1 MTKKRHHQKPHI
13 PLSRHAESKF
23 QKQARRQRIINIG
36 GAIFLGVVIIAVAI
50 GLYVDRIAPMNET
63 ILRVNDRSFRM
74 GYYVDAL
81 EVYAGNVDQQQMNTI
96 ADSIKSQ
103 IIRDEIVRQG
113 ARAEGITVSSA
124 EIREEIESADVDD
137 SRMMRDL
144 VEVSLAS
151 NQLQEMFKEQLPAAM
166 EQVRFEIMLVESRS
180 VATQV
185 ENAIAAGA
193 SMTDL
198 SEEFSANP
206 NIPVVQDWVPY
217 ELLANNEV
225 AEACR
230 TLPPNGTAVIHDPN
244 AQKNVGYWLIE
255 VIDRDDAGA
264 VHVRAILAGSL
275 EEAERAK
282 ARLETED
289 FATVA
294 RQYSQVYD
302 LSEDGDFGWF
312 HPDESVTEA
321 FDEVVFDLELGV
333 VSEPIR
339 ETEVPTTG
347 GHWVVRLLERDSRA
361 PSEGVAQALASTAF
375 DEWYTNLRDQAVIED
390 HLTTEKKQWAID
402 RVL

>member
-1 MTKKRHHQKPHI
+1 M
-13 PLSRHAESKF
+13 
-23 QKQARRQRIINIG
+23 INIG
-36 GAIFLGVVIIAVAI
+36 GAIFLGVVILAVAI
-50 GLYVDRIAPMNET
+50 GLYIDRVAPVNET
-63 ILRVNDRSFRM
+63 MLRVNGRSFTM
-74 GYYVDAL
+74 GYYIDAL
-81 EVYAGNVDQQQMNTI
+81 DVYAGNVDQQQMNTI

-113 ARAEGITVSSA
+113 AVAEGIVVSSA
-124 EIREEIESADVDD
+124 EIREELDSADVKD

-144 VEVSLAS
+144 IEVSLAS
-151 NQLQEMFKEQLPAAM
+151 TKLQEKFREQLPAEM

-193 SMTDL
+193 AMTDL
-198 SEEFSANP
+198 TEEYSANP
-206 NIPVVQDWVPY
+206 NITVAQDWVPY
-217 ELLANNEV
+217 ELMANSEV
-225 AEACR
+225 AQACR

-244 AQKNVGYWLIE
+244 AQKNVGYWLLE
-255 VIDRDDAGA
+255 VIDRDDTGA
-264 VHVRAILAGSL
+264 VHVRAILTSSL

-282 ARLETED
+282 VRLETEEFGD
-289 FATVA
+289 VA

-312 HPDESVTEA
+312 QPDESVTEA

-361 PSEGVAQALASTAF
+361 PSENVAQALASTAF
-375 DEWYTNLRDQAVIED
+375 DEWYTTLRDQAVIED
-390 HLTTEKKQWAID
+390 NLTAEKRQWAID

>member
-1 MTKKRHHQKPHI
+1 MTKKRHHQKPHV
-13 PLSRHAESKF
+13 PLSSHAESRF
-23 QKQARRQRIINIG
+23 QKQARRQRMINIG
-36 GAIFLGVVIIAVAI
+36 GAIFLGVVVLAVAI
-50 GLYVDRIAPMNET
+50 GLYIDRVAPMNET
-63 ILRVNDRSFRM
+63 VLRVNGRSFTM
-74 GYYVDAL
+74 GYYIDAL
-81 EVYAGNVDQQQMNTI
+81 EVYAGNVDQEQMNTI

-103 IIRDEIVRQG
+103 ITRDEIVRQG
-113 ARAEGITVSSA
+113 AVAEGIVVSSA
-124 EIREEIESADVDD
+124 EIREELDSADVKD

-144 VEVSLAS
+144 IEVSLAS
-151 NQLQEMFKEQLPAAM
+151 TKLQEQFSARLPAEM

-193 SMTDL
+193 AMTDL
-198 SEEFSANP
+198 TEEYSANP
-206 NIPVVQDWVPY
+206 NITVVQDWVPY
-217 ELLANNEV
+217 ELLANREV

-244 AQKNVGYWLIE
+244 AEKNVGYWLLE

-264 VHVRAILAGSL
+264 VHVRAILTSSL

-282 ARLETED
+282 VRLETED
-289 FATVA
+289 FGDVA

-302 LSEDGDFGWF
+302 LSDDGDFGWF
-312 HPDESVTEA
+312 QPDESVTEA
-321 FDEVVFDLELGV
+321 FDAVVFDLELGV

-347 GHWVVRLLERDSRA
+347 GHWVVRLLERDARA
-361 PSEGVAQALASTAF
+361 PSENVAEALASTAF
-375 DEWYTNLRDQAVIED
+375 DEWYTNLRDQATVED
-390 HLTTEKKQWAID
+390 RLTAEKRQWAID

>member
-13 PLSRHAESKF
+13 PLSSHAESKF
-23 QKQARRQRIINIG
+23 QKQARRQRMINIG
-36 GAIFLGVVIIAVAI
+36 GAIFLGVVILAVAI
-50 GLYVDRIAPMNET
+50 GLYMDRVAPMNET
-63 ILRVNDRSFRM
+63 LLRVNGRSFTM
-74 GYYVDAL
+74 GYYIDAL
-81 EVYAGNVDQQQMNTI
+81 DVYAGNVDQQQMDTI

-113 ARAEGITVSSA
+113 AEAEGISISSA
-124 EIREEIESADVDD
+124 EIREELDSADVKD

-144 VEVSLAS
+144 IEVSLAS
-151 NQLQEMFKEQLPAAM
+151 TRLQEKFREQLPPEM

-185 ENAIAAGA
+185 ENAIATGA

-198 SEEFSANP
+198 SEEHSANP

-217 ELLANNEV
+217 ELLANSEV

-230 TLPPNGTAVIHDPN
+230 TLPSNGTAVIHDPN
-244 AQKNVGYWLIE
+244 AQKNVGYWLLE

-264 VHVRAILAGSL
+264 VHVRAILASSL
-275 EEAERAK
+275 EEAQRAK
-282 ARLETED
+282 TRLETED

-302 LSEDGDFGWF
+302 LSDEGDFGWF
-312 HPDESVTEA
+312 YPDESVTEA
-321 FDEVVFDLELGV
+321 FDAVIFDLELGV
-333 VSEPIR
+333 VSDPIR

-347 GHWVVRLLERDSRA
+347 GHWVVRLLERDTRA
-361 PSEGVAQALASTAF
+361 PSEGVAEALASTAF
-375 DEWYTNLRDQAVIED
+375 DEWYTNLRDRAVIED
-390 HLTTEKKQWAID
+390 HLTNEKKQWAID